1 MVVGM
6 NIADFVGGTP
16 LIKLQNDDGSADIYV
31 KIEHFNAGG
40 SVKSRVAKQMIKD
53 AMEAG
58 ILKPGMTIVEPTGGN
73 TGLGL
78 AMMSIIYDS
87 NFVAVVPDNY
97 SKERINLLRRYNAQV
112 ILSDSRKGNDSHIC
126 KARELLMR
134 NPEWVC
140 LDQFSNVSCINA
152 HYYGT
157 AQEILDEIVPNAF
170 VACVGS
176 GGTFTGVSKRLKD
189 HDRSIKCYVA
199 QPVACDILSGTAI
212 QHKIQGVSIGIIPP
226 LLDYSL
232 IDGTLEVEFDEVK
245 RELLILTK
253 TEALFLGI
261 SSGANILAARQL
273 AHKLG
278 PGKIVCT
285 IAPDGGQYYMEEVY
299 N

>member
-1 MVVGM
+1 M
-6 NIADFVGGTP
+6 F
-16 LIKLQNDDGSADIYV
+16 
-31 KIEHFNAGG
+31 
-40 SVKSRVAKQMIKD
+40 R
-53 AMEAG
+53 
-58 ILKPGMTIVEPTGGN
+58 
-73 TGLGL
+73 GLGDVYKRQ
-78 AMMSIIYDS
+78 MMSIIYDF

>member
-1 MVVGM
+1 MCG
-6 NIADFVGGTP
+6 
-16 LIKLQNDDGSADIYV
+16 K
-31 KIEHFNAGG
+31 
-40 SVKSRVAKQMIKD
+40 R
-53 AMEAG
+53 
-58 ILKPGMTIVEPTGGN
+58 
-73 TGLGL
+73 
-78 AMMSIIYDS
+78 
-87 NFVAVVPDNY
+87 
-97 SKERINLLRRYNAQV
+97 
-112 ILSDSRKGNDSHIC
+112 
-126 KARELLMR
+126 
-134 NPEWVC
+134 
-140 LDQFSNVSCINA
+140 
-152 HYYGT
+152 
-157 AQEILDEIVPNAF
+157 
-170 VACVGS
+170 
-176 GGTFTGVSKRLKD
+176 GTFTGVSKRLKD
-189 HDRSIKCYVA
+189 HVSSIKCYVA

-273 AHKLG
+273 ADKLG